1 LLTDERRHSP
11 TDRALVHELTN
22 WAGFY
27 RGFLGDRDRA
37 RELVTR
43 AETIVRNCCGDASPM
58 MEPVLQERVWLE
70 APVGQAANIPYL
82 EQLRAL
88 RVSIYGEGS
97 RQVEQTTHDLA
108 VANAKA
114 GR

>member
-1 LLTDERRHSP
+1 
-11 TDRALVHELTN
+11 
-22 WAGFY
+22 
-27 RGFLGDRDRA
+27 
-37 RELVTR
+37 
-43 AETIVRNCCGDASPM
+43 M

-70 APVGQAANIPYL
+70 APAGQATSIPYL

-97 RQVEQTTHDLA
+97 RQVEETTHEL
-108 VANAKA
+108 VAATARA

>member
-1 LLTDERRHSP
+1 LSWSRVKELLP
-11 TDRALVHELTN
+11 LTRSFQREFY
-22 WAGFY
+22 AGFY

-37 RELVTR
+37 RDLFTR
-43 AETIVRNCCGDASPM
+43 AETIVRNCCGDASAM

-70 APVGQAANIPYL
+70 APTGEAASIPYL

-88 RVSIYGEGS
+88 LVSIYGEGS
-97 RQVEQTTHDLA
+97 REVEQTTHDLA
-108 VANAKA
+108 AANAKA